1 MSEREET
8 LSLDRVTLTPVEDAR
23 YEDTTQ
29 TVVTPC
35 PEPDCRAPMERTAD
49 AASVRFHCPVCQMSW
64 SEAEV
69 IDLAAADEAPCSMV
83 TEKPYD
89 FAWCETHD
97 ETFPLG
103 GICPFH
109 PKAPKDGAP

>member
-1 MSEREET
+1 MAET
-8 LSLDRVTLTPVEDAR
+8 QGAI
-23 YEDTTQ
+23 
-29 TVVTPC
+29 PC
-35 PEPDCRAPMERTAD
+35 PEPDCRTPMERTGEAG
-49 AASVRFHCPVCQMSW
+49 SVRFHCPACQMSW

-69 IDLAAADEAPCSMV
+69 IDLATADEAPCSMV
-83 TEKPYD
+83 TERPYD

-103 GICPFH
+103 GICPLH